1 MTAQKTLENF
11 IGGRRHQARS
21 EETLV
26 LTDPATGEV
35 TGAAPVSGDADVDAA
50 CTTALTAFETW
61 RDVAPAQRQL
71 SLMRIADALER
82 RADEFVRAEAIHTG
96 KPLHITAAEEIGP
109 MIDQI
114 RFFAGAAR
122 FLEGKSAGEY
132 IAEHTSFVR
141 REPLGVC
148 AQVTPWNYPLMM
160 AVWKF
165 APAVAAGNTVVLK
178 PSDTTPLTTL
188 MLAELA
194 AEFLPDGVFNVVC
207 GSRET
212 GRRLVRHP
220 VPAMVSV
227 TGSVRAGTEVAGS
240 AAVDVKRL
248 HLELGGKA
256 PVVVAAD
263 ADLAQAA
270 RGIARAALFN
280 AGQDCAS
287 ACRVIVDQAV
297 HDEFV
302 AALTQEVK
310 GLTTGAPDDPTVFF
324 GPLNSATQLARVQ
337 EHLRNLPSHAQV
349 VTGGEALPGPGY
361 FHQPTVVTGLRQDD
375 RAVQEEIFGPVIS
388 VQPSSSDEDAL
399 RLANGVR
406 YGLASSVWTRDHQR
420 AMTMARKIDAGCV
433 WINCHIPVAAEMP
446 HGGFKQSGYGK
457 DLSSYSLED
466 YTRIKHVMSY
476 LGA

>member
-1 MTAQKTLENF
+1 MTTHETLRNF
-11 IGGRRHQARS
+11 IGGRHHHALS
-21 EETLV
+21 EETLD
-26 LTDPATGEV
+26 LTDPSTGRV
-35 TGAAPVSGDADVDAA
+35 TGSAPESADADVDLAF
-50 CTTALTAFETW
+50 TTAYAAFEKW

-82 RADEFVRAEAIHTG
+82 RADEFVRAEAVHTG
-96 KPLHITAAEEIGP
+96 KPLHVTAAEEMGP

-122 FLEGKSAGEY
+122 CLEGKSAGEY
-132 IAEHTSFVR
+132 LAEHTSFVR

-194 AEFLPDGVFNVVC
+194 AEFLPDGVLNVVC

-220 VPAMVSV
+220 APAMVSV
-227 TGSVRAGTEVAGS
+227 TGSVRAGTEVAG
-240 AAVDVKRL
+240 AAAGDVKRL

-270 RGIARAALFN
+270 QGIAQAALFN
-280 AGQDCAS
+280 AGQDWPRPVGSSWTAPCMTSSWRRSHERSKAS
-287 ACRVIVDQAV
+287 PPAPP
-297 HDEFV
+297 
-302 AALTQEVK
+302 
-310 GLTTGAPDDPTVFF
+310 TT
-324 GPLNSATQLARVQ
+324 R
-337 EHLRNLPSHAQV
+337 R
-349 VTGGEALPGPGY
+349 
-361 FHQPTVVTGLRQDD
+361 
-375 RAVQEEIFGPVIS
+375 
-388 VQPSSSDEDAL
+388 SSS
-399 RLANGVR
+399 
-406 YGLASSVWTRDHQR
+406 
-420 AMTMARKIDAGCV
+420 AR
-433 WINCHIPVAAEMP
+433 
-446 HGGFKQSGYGK
+446 
-457 DLSSYSLED
+457 
-466 YTRIKHVMSY
+466 
-476 LGA
+476 

>member
-1 MTAQKTLENF
+1 MTAQRALQNF
-11 IGGRRHQARS
+11 IGGRHRQAQA
-21 EETLV
+21 EETLD
-26 LTDPATGEV
+26 LTDPSTGRV
-35 TGAAPVSGDADVDAA
+35 TGSAPVSGDADIDLAF
-50 CTTALTAFETW
+50 TTAHTAFEKW

-82 RADEFVRAEAIHTG
+82 RAGEFVRAEAIHTG
-96 KPLHITAAEEIGP
+96 KPLHVTAAEEMGP

-194 AEFLPDGVFNVVC
+194 AEFLPDGVLNVVC

-227 TGSVRAGTEVAGS
+227 TGSVRAGTEVAGT
-240 AAVDVKRL
+240 AATDVKRL

-263 ADLAQAA
+263 ADLPQAA
-270 RGIARAALFN
+270 QGIAQAALFN

-287 ACRVIVDQAV
+287 ACRVIVDQSV

-302 AALTQEVK
+302 AMLTQEVK
-310 GLTTGAPDDPTVFF
+310 ALTTGAPRRPNGLFRPAEQRRTAVAGS
-324 GPLNSATQLARVQ
+324 GPSSKPPLAR
-337 EHLRNLPSHAQV
+337 P
-349 VTGGEALPGPGY
+349 GGHRGCGSAGPGVLPPA
-361 FHQPTVVTGLRQDD
+361 HRGDGAAAGGPGCPGGDLRACHHCP
-375 RAVQEEIFGPVIS
+375 AVQ
-388 VQPSSSDEDAL
+388 Q
-399 RLANGVR
+399 
-406 YGLASSVWTRDHQR
+406 
-420 AMTMARKIDAGCV
+420 
-433 WINCHIPVAAEMP
+433 
-446 HGGFKQSGYGK
+446 
-457 DLSSYSLED
+457 
-466 YTRIKHVMSY
+466 
-476 LGA
+476 